1 MSGTHQALNGG
12 DTPHPNEHHHRRSS
26 DPGTD
31 SRRHR
36 RSKDDDTPPTP
47 IPLATGR
54 IKFTQ
59 TGLFFPWSKILGFLT
74 GLSGPVGVGVLSW
87 SHFMNPAPVVAPVDA
102 HPNKID
108 EKLDQMLKATERVEK
123 KVDAIDERQRQTEL
137 DVATLKARI
146 EKGER
151 R

>member
-1 MSGTHQALNGG
+1 
-12 DTPHPNEHHHRRSS
+12 
-26 DPGTD
+26 
-31 SRRHR
+31 
-36 RSKDDDTPPTP
+36 
-47 IPLATGR
+47 
-54 IKFTQ
+54 
-59 TGLFFPWSKILGFLT
+59 
-74 GLSGPVGVGVLSW
+74 
-87 SHFMNPAPVVAPVDA
+87 MNPAPVVAPVDA